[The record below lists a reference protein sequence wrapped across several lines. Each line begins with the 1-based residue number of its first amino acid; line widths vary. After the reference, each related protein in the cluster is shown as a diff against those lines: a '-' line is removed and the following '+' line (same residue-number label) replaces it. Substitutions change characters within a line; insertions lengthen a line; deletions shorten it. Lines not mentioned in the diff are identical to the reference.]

1 MKVLLELAADEAI
14 ALRRFSNE
22 FRIDHDR
29 AARFVLRD
37 YLIASGYLE
46 TGADLEEDTETAGEA

>member
-1 MKVLLELAADEAI
+1 MKVLLELAAAEAI

-29 AARFVLRD
+29 AARFVLRE
-37 YLIASGYLE
+37 YLIASGFLE
-46 TGADLEEDTETAGEA
+46 IEDQLDEDTETVGEA

>member
-14 ALRRFSNE
+14 ALRRFAND
-22 FRIDHDR
+22 FRVDRDR
-29 AARFVLRD
+29 AARFVLRE

-46 TGADLEEDTETAGEA
+46 IQDGLEEDSETIGVA